1 MRQTRLVLL
10 ALALLG
16 VSAGPG
22 PVRADAGPATT
33 PALGVSIDDFNY
45 LDTSGEVTDQAA
57 VHEKRLEEFM
67 QGLRA
72 DVAAEPRYRLVAPGE
87 ARIRIVGGVQKMS
100 TLIGWVKVALVD
112 TVANRLVFER
122 RYSFRGDSDQ
132 AWDRARIFVSRDVL
146 AALAEAQPPAKTDAA
161 AQIALAVFEFELD
174 DTSAAAQASG
184 PTPADATD
192 LANVTKGVRELLAQ
206 SGRYHLIDPGRA
218 DGDAIKHQALRD
230 CGGCD
235 AAIAQKLG
243 ADQSLV
249 GVVRRVSRTEYTVAF
264 QLRDARSGAVVSR
277 GDSGLRMGADY
288 SWTRGAVRLV
298 GDRLLDNGAH
308 K

>member
-1 MRQTRLVLL
+1 MRQFRLVLL

-16 VSAGPG
+16 CSAGPC
-22 PVRADAGPATT
+22 PVRADAGP
-33 PALGVSIDDFNY
+33 PAAPAPSVSIDDFSY

-57 VHEKRLEEFM
+57 VHEKRLETFTRA
-67 QGLRA
+67 LRA

-87 ARIRIVGGVQKMS
+87 ARIRIVGAVQKMS

-122 RYSFRGDSDQ
+122 RYSFRGDSDE

-146 AALAEAQPPAKTDAA
+146 AALAEAQPAAKTDAA
-161 AQIALAVFEFELD
+161 APIGLVVFGFELE
-174 DTSAAAQASG
+174 DTSAAAQAPG
-184 PTPADATD
+184 LTPSDTAD
-192 LANVTKGVRELLAQ
+192 LAGVTKGVRELLAQ
-206 SGRYHLIDPGRA
+206 SGRYRLIDPGSA
-218 DGDAIKHQALRD
+218 DGDAVSHRALSD
-230 CGGCD
+230 CNGCD

-249 GVVRRVSRTEYTVAF
+249 GVVRRVSRTEYTIAF
-264 QLRDARSGAVVSR
+264 QLRDARTGAVLSR

-298 GDRLLDNGAH
+298 GDRLLASGAH
-308 K
+308 